1 MTDATGR
8 LERYLADELGECRD
22 DDLEKRLDEL
32 ESLDGEFAESTLE
45 RDVGVLSALANET
58 RYRIVRLLV
67 EADGELCVCEL
78 SPLLDVSQSA
88 ISHALSRLHEE
99 GLVTRRKDGK
109 WRKYEP
115 TRRAIALVTALDGTR
130 RRSSTRS

>member
-32 ESLDGEFAESTLE
+32 ESLDDAVERSTLDH
-45 RDVGVLSALANET
+45 DVTVLSALANGT

-67 EADGELCVCEL
+67 EADSELCVCEL

-88 ISHALSRLHEE
+88 ISHALSQLHDA
-99 GLVTRRKDGK
+99 GLVSREKDGK
-109 WRKYEP
+109 WRKYGP
-115 TRRAIALVTALDGTR
+115 TQRAIALVTALDGTR
-130 RRSSTRS
+130 RRSRTRS